1 MLNQDAQTANANGV
15 GSSDW
20 LGRPDG
26 VGLYW
31 WRKCESNRW
40 ELAKVVES
48 SSFVKCF
55 HVEFLERSDRHTYIN
70 WTMEKLAENNHQWM
84 KLSRPNDRTELPTPD
99 TTVASKKNVQ

>member
-1 MLNQDAQTANANGV
+1 MKTDSKQNAPQPTAEAV
-15 GSSDW
+15 GSKDV

-31 WRKCESNRW
+31 WRKCDSHPW

-84 KLSRPNDRTELPTPD
+84 KLSRPNDESSHAGAATPE
-99 TTVASKKNVQ
+99 KH